1 MTSEEVKELIHA
13 IESSSFK
20 YFELSQGD
28 FSIKMS
34 KREIDTAYVSSVDT
48 MVQTNSKVYSMGDS
62 DQVQSTPLPESSRD
76 NRVEDAGKDEDE
88 ADLHVVHAPIV
99 GTSYL
104 SSSPETPAFVK
115 PGDRI
120 TTGQT
125 LFIIEAMKVMNEIKS
140 DVDGI
145 VKEILVEDGQA
156 VEFNQALI
164 KIDTE

>member
-1 MTSEEVKELIHA
+1 MTSEEVKELIDA

-34 KREIDTAYVSSVDT
+34 KRDVDTAYVSPVDT
-48 MVQTNSKVYSMGDS
+48 TVQTNAKAYSMGDS
-62 DQVQSTPLPESSRD
+62 DQVQSTHVSESSRD
-76 NRVEDAGKDEDE
+76 NHVEEAGNDEDD
-88 ADLHVVHAPIV
+88 AALHIVHAPIV

-115 PGDRI
+115 PGDRV

>member
-34 KREIDTAYVSSVDT
+34 KREIDTAYVSSLDSSA
-48 MVQTNSKVYSMGDS
+48 QTTAQPYVKDDS
-62 DQVQSTPLPESSRD
+62 DQVKSNRAPEYSSV
-76 NRVEDAGKDEDE
+76 NHAEDAGKDEDD